1 MDYKKYLYKYVFL
14 KDGRWFLVKEIING
28 IPYICDE
35 KSKIIIPFCFEE
47 EEIKDIADE
56 VCKAITV
63 E

>member
-1 MDYKKYLYKYVFL
+1 MF
-14 KDGRWFLVKEIING
+14 FVKEIING

-35 KSKIIIPFCFEE
+35 KSKTVIPFSFDEE
-47 EEIKDIADE
+47 EVKDIADE